1 MSTSERRRIAIVM
14 MSALG
19 DAVHV
24 LPVVNALKRSD
35 PTCHITWILQPG
47 PASLMRG
54 HPTVDDIVVFEK
66 SRGWRALIDLPSALP
81 FPRFDLV
88 LVLQVYFK
96 ASLVTAMLRASM
108 KLGFDR
114 ARARDG
120 NWMFTSER
128 IPPHAPQHVQDQYF
142 EFLTYLQV
150 PFEPPEWDLG
160 PWPAERTRQRAL
172 LAPFERPAALL
183 VIGST
188 HPQKEWLPERWADL
202 AVALDRDFG
211 LEPVL
216 AGGRS
221 PRELE
226 TARVIA
232 QRLGR
237 EPRSTL
243 GVPLRDL
250 VAYLDGAALVVSLDT
265 GPLHMAVAL
274 DRPVIAL
281 MGYNNPKRVG
291 PYRKFHDLLVD
302 AYGDPGE
309 DYPVSTAHRLD
320 RMPRITVRDVLE
332 RVEIWRARYRSVPL
346 PPPVPP
352 PAR

>member
-1 MSTSERRRIAIVM
+1 MSEARGRRIAIVM

-24 LPVVNALKRSD
+24 LPVITSLKRND
-35 PTCHITWILQPG
+35 PACHITWILQPG

-54 HPTVDDIVVFEK
+54 HPMVDEIIVFEK
-66 SRGWRALIDLPSALP
+66 SKGWRALAAVRRALAE
-81 FPRFDLV
+81 RHFDLA

-96 ASLVTAMLRASM
+96 ASLVTMALRAAT

-114 ARARDG
+114 ARARDM
-120 NWMFTSER
+120 NWLFTTDR
-128 IPPHAPQHVQDQYF
+128 IAPHAPQHVQDQYF
-142 EFLTYLQV
+142 EFLTHLGLSA
-150 PFEPPEWDLG
+150 EPITWDLG
-160 PWPAERTRQRAL
+160 PWPAEQARQREL
-172 LAPFERPAALL
+172 LAPFTRPVAQL
-183 VIGST
+183 VIGAS
-188 HPQKEWLPERWADL
+188 HPQKEWLPERWAEL
-202 AVALDRDFG
+202 AAALDLDFG

-226 TARVIA
+226 TERAIA
-232 QRLGR
+232 ARLGR
-237 EPRSTL
+237 APRSTL

-250 VAYLDGAALVVSLDT
+250 VTYLSGAALVVSLDT

-291 PYRKFHDLLVD
+291 PYRKFHDLMVD

-309 DYPVSTAHRLD
+309 DYPISIAHRLD

-332 RVEIWRARYRSVPL
+332 RVERWRARYRSVPL
-346 PPPVPP
+346 PAGALPL
-352 PAR
+352 R